1 MLAGYQE
8 TDATRAHGQARGLRG
23 LRNSPPCSPDC
34 QRPPRR
40 CAAVQSDQLPSI
52 CSGLDA
58 VESQGS
64 SSNGRDAV
72 GDKRLPLA
80 GQRSSGS
87 ELGAE
92 LRDRSFAS
100 GLPRGVMETEG

>member
-1 MLAGYQE
+1 MALFVAEREELALYDQLVIQRVSQRSLTVSGRPG
-8 TDATRAHGQARGLRG
+8 AAR
-23 LRNSPPCSPDC
+23 
-34 QRPPRR
+34 
-40 CAAVQSDQLPSI
+40 AVQSDQLPSI

-80 GQRSSGS
+80 GQPKERVRAVGHREAAASPRQRSSGRGS
-87 ELGAE
+87 
-92 LRDRSFAS
+92 SF
-100 GLPRGVMETEG
+100 R